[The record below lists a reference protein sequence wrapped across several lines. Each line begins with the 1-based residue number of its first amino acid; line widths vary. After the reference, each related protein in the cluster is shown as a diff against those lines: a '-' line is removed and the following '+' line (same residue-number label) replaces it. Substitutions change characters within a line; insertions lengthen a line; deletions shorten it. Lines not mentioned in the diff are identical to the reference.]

1 MNEEQKP
8 ESGQPVKENKKNQRN
23 LTGAIVLL
31 VIGVFFLIENFMP
44 SFDIGKFWP
53 VILIVIGLVMIF
65 RRKN

>member
-8 ESGQPVKENKKNQRN
+8 EDIQSAKENKKNQRN

-31 VIGVFFLIENFMP
+31 VIGVFFLVENFMP

-65 RRKN
+65 RRK